1 MKRWW
6 IGTTA
11 TLMFI
16 ASGCAAGTDAKSG
29 TSGHE
34 RHTSGQAMPT
44 FVEQSTVPH
53 VREAYAFA
61 AANADQLQ
69 YIPCYCGCGSLG
81 HKSVKSCFIAG
92 KKANGQLEYNVHGS
106 GCEICVHVV
115 LDAKKG
121 FEAGKSLQEV
131 RQQIEQKYGPQ
142 LSPTNTP
149 APPDG
154 M

>member
-1 MKRWW
+1 MLF
-6 IGTTA
+6 A
-11 TLMFI
+11 
-16 ASGCAAGTDAKSG
+16 AGCAGGTDVKGG
-29 TSGHE
+29 TGGHE
-34 RHTSGQAMPT
+34 RHTSGQALPA

-61 AANADQLQ
+61 AANADQLR

-81 HKSVKSCFIAG
+81 HDSVKSCFIAG
-92 KKANGQLEYNVHGS
+92 KKANGQPEYNVHGS
-106 GCEICVHVV
+106 GCEICVNVV
-115 LDAKKG
+115 MDAKKEI
-121 FEAGKSLQEV
+121 EAGTPLKEV
-131 RQQIEQKYGPQ
+131 RQQIEQKYGQQ